1 MAAKKL
7 NLSESY
13 KKRICELA
21 GMDSTLRL
29 TQEDLNLVLKGYIT
43 AALWTEE
50 EQLKDSYA
58 EINPVLNQDEDEEDE
73 EENDLEK
80 LIRINSK
87 IKNEPFDIFSEENI
101 EPDSKIQAYLDI
113 KNFLQLA
120 GPAAVEAINENG
132 LEQMGHDIW
141 LSRNGHGAGF
151 FDRNYEA
158 ETEKKLMDVA
168 RNLKMVDLYL
178 TDYNQLAFS
187 NA

>member
-1 MAAKKL
+1 ML
-7 NLSESY
+7 FRS
-13 KKRICELA
+13 
-21 GMDSTLRL
+21 
-29 TQEDLNLVLKGYIT
+29 
-43 AALWTEE
+43 
-50 EQLKDSYA
+50 
-58 EINPVLNQDEDEEDE
+58 
-73 EENDLEK
+73 
-80 LIRINSK
+80 
-87 IKNEPFDIFSEENI
+87 PFDIFSEENI

-151 FDRNYEA
+151 FDKNYEP
-158 ETEKKLMDVA
+158 ETEKKLMTIA
-168 RNLKMVDLYL
+168 RDLKGVDLYL

>member
-1 MAAKKL
+1 MASEKI

-21 GMDSTLRL
+21 GVDTSMNL
-29 TQEDLNLVLKGYIT
+29 TQEDLNLILKGYIT

-50 EQLKDSYA
+50 EQLRSSYK
-58 EINPVLNQDEDEEDE
+58 ENNPDFNQDDEDEEQS
-73 EENDLEK
+73 DLEK

-87 IKNEPFDIFSEENI
+87 IQNEPFNVFSEENI
-101 EPDSKIQAYLDI
+101 EPDSKIQAYVDI
-113 KNFLQLA
+113 KNFLQQA
-120 GPAAVEAINENG
+120 GPAAAEAITQTG

-151 FDRNYEA
+151 FDRNYEY
-158 ETEKKLMDVA
+158 ETEKTLMSVA
-168 RNLKMVDLYL
+168 RNLKGVDLYL